1 MLNLNFSD
9 QYNDD
14 KHTTHTTDRL
24 VVKCRFLGIELENHG
39 KRDMR
44 ITLSFKTRDG
54 ESLSFSRITDRNAVF
69 NVEKLIKFCIDREN
83 DDRIYSSASP
93 SDMFDMLIS

>member
-1 MLNLNFSD
+1 MLNLNFGD
-9 QYNDD
+9 QYNDE
-14 KHTTHTTDRL
+14 KGLHTVDRL
-24 VVKCRFLGIELENHG
+24 VVKCRFLGIELENRG
-39 KRDMR
+39 KRDMG
-44 ITLSFKTRDG
+44 ITLSFKARDG
-54 ESLSFSRITDRNAVF
+54 ETLSFTRNTDRNASL